1 MIVRRLALAALLLGG
16 TPTAPVR
23 AQHARAQEARP
34 APLRVRTTD
43 GRWQAWW
50 RADRAPAR
58 WAAADARLA
67 GAVRWRAA
75 APGLET
81 AELVLDTPGEGGIA
95 ALGRVR
101 LVLARIDP
109 RRHALRLVAGS
120 PPGSPWRIDDAPT
133 DARLAVNAGQFTDA
147 GPWGWLVHDGRELQA
162 PAVGPLSSALVV
174 GRDGTVGVVDASE
187 LPAARALAR
196 RGEIAE
202 AVQSYPALLAGDG
215 DVPAP
220 LRVPGRGV
228 DLEHRDARLAV
239 GSLRDGRVLV
249 VLTRFDAPGTRA
261 LSGALARVPLGLTV
275 PEMAAVTG
283 ALGCARAV
291 LLDGGLSAQLL
302 VRDARGTERRW
313 PGLRHVP
320 LGLVVVPRPSEVAAH
335 R

>member
-1 MIVRRLALAALLLGG
+1 
-16 TPTAPVR
+16 
-23 AQHARAQEARP
+23 
-34 APLRVRTTD
+34 
-43 GRWQAWW
+43 
-50 RADRAPAR
+50 
-58 WAAADARLA
+58 
-67 GAVRWRAA
+67 
-75 APGLET
+75 
-81 AELVLDTPGEGGIA
+81 
-95 ALGRVR
+95 
-101 LVLARIDP
+101 
-109 RRHALRLVAGS
+109 
-120 PPGSPWRIDDAPT
+120 
-133 DARLAVNAGQFTDA
+133 VNAGQFTDA

-162 PAVGPLSSALVV
+162 PAVGPLSSALAV
-174 GRDGTVGVVDASE
+174 GRDGTVAVVDAAE
-187 LPAARALAR
+187 LPAARTLAL

-220 LRVPGRGV
+220 LQAPGRGV

-249 VLTRFDAPGTRA
+249 VLTRFDGPGTRA

-275 PEMAAVTG
+275 PEMAAVAG

-302 VRDARGTERRW
+302 VRDARGGAQRW

-320 LGLVVVPRPSEVAAH
+320 LGLVATPRAPEVAAA